1 MITKLPDSHFNVKI
15 QIQDGIE
22 DCGTY
27 STKEDAIAAFYK
39 YHRLLNGWDDRMCLV
54 NKPEIFEY
62 QLISEYRLIRIE

>member
-15 QIQDGIE
+15 QIQD
-22 DCGTY
+22 
-27 STKEDAIAAFYK
+27 
-39 YHRLLNGWDDRMCLV
+39 LV